1 MSEPLRFN
9 GLHGRTHVR
18 LVAAVGILASAAI
31 ATGGLVS
38 LFSSEPPPKS
48 ESRPARALVDPAAAA
63 ADTTIELELRVRE
76 AELAAARARTALRDA
91 RQLGR
96 DERELETYERRLEQ
110 LGTSAF
116 ESLRRSAT
124 NAAQLDQIRSF
135 PTTIFIDKHDQVRGI
150 YQGWSGPAT
159 GEAHKRL
166 RERFETLIETML
178 REV

>member
-124 NAAQLDQIRSF
+124 NAAQLDQDRF
-135 PTTIFIDKHDQVRGI
+135 GDRHQLGGR
-150 YQGWSGPAT
+150 
-159 GEAHKRL
+159 EAEDREL
-166 RERFETLIETML
+166 EQRERRSHL
-178 REV
+178 RAIASPTRKL